1 MTRITRRAF
10 TLIDLMIV
18 IVILG
23 VLAAIVLP
31 MFQTHKAEA
40 ATAAL
45 QTTLRIVKEEIVLY
59 QATNN
64 VVPPNI
70 DPDWFAEDA
79 IPEHPENTIGV
90 AALELATG
98 PAAHP
103 TYKLL
108 KAGVAGAF
116 WYNQDN
122 AAFRARVSDQ
132 GTAAETLVYYNFIND
147 AAVASLGNY

>member
-1 MTRITRRAF
+1 MTRVARHAF

-18 IVILG
+18 ITILG

-45 QTTLRIVKEEIVLY
+45 QTTLRNVKEEIVLY
-59 QATNN
+59 RATNN
-64 VVPPNI
+64 AIPPNI
-70 DPDWFAEDA
+70 DPDWFAKDVL
-79 IPEHPENTIGV
+79 PEHPENTIGV

-103 TYKLL
+103 TDKVL
-108 KAGVAGAF
+108 KAGVSGAF
-116 WYNQDN
+116 WYNQGN

-132 GTAAETLVYYNFIND
+132 GAESETLTYYNFIND
-147 AAVASLGNY
+147 AKETSLGNY